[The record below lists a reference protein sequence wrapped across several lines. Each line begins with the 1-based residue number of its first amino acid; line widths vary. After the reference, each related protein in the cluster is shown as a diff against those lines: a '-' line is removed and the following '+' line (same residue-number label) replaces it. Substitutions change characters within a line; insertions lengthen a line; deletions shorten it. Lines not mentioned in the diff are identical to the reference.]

1 VSLWLNYK
9 NQQISPGK
17 TRIIRKQDSNM
28 YLIQG
33 YHNEKYWGAQIL
45 SMYKDNYELDTISI
59 PIKIEDIHKVHII

>member
-1 VSLWLNYK
+1 
-9 NQQISPGK
+9 
-17 TRIIRKQDSNM
+17 M